1 MYKQKNI
8 KEENM
13 KKIYSMITMIAL
25 VLFPAMLSGQDI
37 NVTGDWEMT
46 SETPRGERTQTIHI
60 EQDGEKLIVTMQGG
74 MRGGQGGG
82 EITAEGTIQ
91 GNKVEWSFSRST
103 PRGDFSIKYTGTVEG
118 DTMTG
123 EVDRGQGG
131 TSPWTAKRI

>member
-1 MYKQKNI
+1 
-8 KEENM
+8 M
-13 KKIYSMITMIAL
+13 KKIYSMIAMIAL
-25 VLFPAMLSGQDI
+25 VLFPVMLSGQDI

-46 SETPRGERTQTIHI
+46 LETPRGERTQAIHI
-60 EQDGEKLIVTMQGG
+60 EQNGEKLIVTMQGG

-91 GNKVEWSFSRST
+91 GNKVEWSFSRNT

-123 EVDRGQGG
+123 EVSRGQSR

>member
-1 MYKQKNI
+1 
-8 KEENM
+8 M
-13 KKIYSMITMIAL
+13 KKIYSMIAMIAL
-25 VLFPAMLSGQDI
+25 VLFPVMLNGQDI

-46 SETPRGERTQTIHI
+46 LETPRGERTQAIHI

-91 GNKVEWSFSRST
+91 GNKVEWSFSRNT

-123 EVDRGQGG
+123 EVSRGQSR